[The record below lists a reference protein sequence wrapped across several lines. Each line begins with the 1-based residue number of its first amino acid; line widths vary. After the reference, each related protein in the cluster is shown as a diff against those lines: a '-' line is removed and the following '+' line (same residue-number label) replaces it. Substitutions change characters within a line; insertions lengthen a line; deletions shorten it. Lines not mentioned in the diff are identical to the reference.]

1 MLEMRDRRY
10 AHISLLPTCSSG
22 IVNKLDGCAQDA
34 IARGIPIDY
43 LIIAPKSSDSTF
55 EGFGAVKLIF
65 VGGDSRLAIRFSQFR
80 KLKEL
85 LAQYD
90 GVILRYP
97 GADVG
102 PLVLGCDLGNCIAEH
117 HTLFIQEQNQASP
130 LRANIERF
138 LGAIWLSCFY
148 GHIAVTDQIL
158 GDVLG
163 RAIFSRDFDVKSV
176 LPNPYKFSSFYRD
189 GSFSKKSTYVGVV
202 SASSFMPWHGLDRI
216 VDLFRFYSGGRFKLV
231 VVGDA
236 TAAKAGIDGVDSI
249 STIQFVG
256 RKTKSEL
263 NEIYCGCD
271 FAFNSFGLDRL
282 DMSVGSTLK
291 LREYF
296 DFSLPVV
303 TPMNDSGL
311 PSDFDFIYSDE
322 MSLVAIANYLD
333 DLDGTQL
340 DSIKMA
346 AQHFLGVE
354 SFNDSVVSLL
364 DKIKS

>member
-1 MLEMRDRRY
+1 MHDPRY

-34 IARGIPIDY
+34 IARGISIDY
-43 LIIAPKSSDSTF
+43 LIIAPASSAPAFKD
-55 EGFGAVKLIF
+55 FGAVKLFF
-65 VGGDSRLAIRFSQFR
+65 VDGNSRLSVRFAQFR

-90 GVILRYP
+90 GVVLRYP

-102 PLVLGCDLGNCIAEH
+102 PLVLGCNLGNCVAEH
-117 HTLFIQEQNQASP
+117 HTLFIQEQSQASP

-158 GDVLG
+158 DDVLC
-163 RAIFSRDFDVKSV
+163 RAKFSRGFEIESV
-176 LPNPYKFSSFYRD
+176 LPNPYKFSSFYRE
-189 GSFSKKSTYVGVV
+189 GVFRKKGTYVGVV

-216 VDLFRFYSGGRFKLV
+216 VELFRSYDGERFKLV

-236 TAAKAGIDGVDSI
+236 TAAKAAIEGIDSM
-249 STIQFVG
+249 SMIQFVG

-263 NEIYCGCD
+263 NDIYSGCD

-296 DFSLPVV
+296 DYSLPVIS
-303 TPMNDSGL
+303 PMHDSGL
-311 PSDFDFIYSDE
+311 PSDFNFIYCDK
-322 MSLVAIANYLD
+322 MSLDAIADYLD
-333 DLDGTQL
+333 DLDGASL
-340 DSIKMA
+340 ESIKTM
-346 AQHFLGVE
+346 AQHCLGVE
-354 SFNDSVVSLL
+354 SFNDSVVALL
-364 DKIKS
+364 GKMKS